1 MRHCKDRFL
10 YRRAARS
17 SPSST
22 RGPHPPLPTPP
33 ARRGAAP
40 CAPRSCHA
48 HPSLCIRRI
57 RHFTVPRTARHRA
70 SRGPAD
76 TACGGPHEGSAAG
89 GGLRADL
96 RADKPERMRPLRPR
110 PFRKGEANASGERGR
125 FQAACVPLRRT
136 WLRDVARG
144 GPGLGFQSAR
154 QRRTRDKPQKQAIAQ
169 AKESCPYGS
178 THTAKR
184 LGPQL
189 LHANSR
195 VSPPRSE
202 AIAATCRTRRRRRA

>member
-1 MRHCKDRFL
+1 
-10 YRRAARS
+10 
-17 SPSST
+17 
-22 RGPHPPLPTPP
+22 
-33 ARRGAAP
+33 
-40 CAPRSCHA
+40 
-48 HPSLCIRRI
+48 
-57 RHFTVPRTARHRA
+57 
-70 SRGPAD
+70 
-76 TACGGPHEGSAAG
+76 
-89 GGLRADL
+89 
-96 RADKPERMRPLRPR
+96 MRPLRPR
-110 PFRKGEANASGERGR
+110 PPRKGEANASGER
-125 FQAACVPLRRT
+125 VPLRRT